1 MLKTR
6 GKTNRAVIYLRHSPK
21 PKEKQTLDS
30 LDAQR
35 DACQRYAAFANL
47 EIVHTLEQP
56 FVSARKVPFMQRGGA
71 EILQLARKN
80 AVRHVIVQRVDRAFR
95 DTADGLTAMKAL
107 ASAGISLHFADEGG
121 SGLNCGSATG
131 KFLFTMR
138 LAAASYEP
146 DLTSE
151 RTSDA
156 HRRRM
161 YNMTMNTSSPPYGFS
176 SCETPVNGVKPGKK
190 AWKLEVSET
199 EIRNLQL
206 IHKWSQ
212 FDGMGWVEIADALN
226 AMAVSEKDKTY
237 LRREQRQWGRKSVF
251 QIYKGAIAR
260 RGFDELMTML
270 VDSPE
275 PLEPHMKGTVTEGKI
290 LRSPLESDAPE
301 ASKEEGGGF
310 FPFG

>member
-1 MLKTR
+1 MLKAR
-6 GKTNRAVIYLRHSPK
+6 GKTNRALIYLRHSPK

-30 LDAQR
+30 LDSQR
-35 DACQRYAAFANL
+35 DACQRYAAFAGL

-56 FVSARKVPFMQRGGA
+56 FVSARKVPFMMRGGA
-71 EILQLARKN
+71 EILELARK
-80 AVRHVIVQRVDRAFR
+80 AAIRHVIVQRVDRVFR

-107 ASAGISLHFADEGG
+107 QSARVSMHFADEGG

-156 HRRRM
+156 HKRRM
-161 YNMTMNTSSPPYGFS
+161 YNMVLNTSSPPYGFAIVDA
-176 SCETPVNGVKPGKK
+176 PVNGVRPGKK
-190 AWKLEVSET
+190 AWKLDFSET

-206 IHKWSQ
+206 MHKWHQ
-212 FDGMGWVEIADALN
+212 FDNCGWTEIADCLN
-226 AMAVSEKDKTY
+226 ALAVSENDKTY
-237 LRREQRQWGRKSVF
+237 LSRSGEKWNRKKT
-251 QIYKGAIAR
+251 YAMYTRALAR
-260 RGFDELMTML
+260 RGFDELMTMI

-275 PLEPHMKGTVTEGKI
+275 PLEPHMKGGVTEGKV
-290 LRSPLESDAPE
+290 LRSPVDDEQGDSQ
-301 ASKEEGGGF
+301 EGGGSF